1 MSRALHLPATFA
13 KAGKS
18 RPAGPESLAGGER
31 KGTYGWLAVDAQGHG
46 LADRLLVGG
55 GSAGTRTRTILWLDA
70 VQQMARRSSEEHV
83 YVTSSV
89 DSDAG
94 LRGVLDSL
102 SETTARSCHLYFVR
116 PRRFCAVQCCA
127 GTGLKRSF

>member
-31 KGTYGWLAVDAQGHG
+31 KGTYGWLAVDAQGQG

-55 GSAGTRTRTILWLDA
+55 GSAGTGTGTILWLDA

-94 LRGVLDSL
+94 LRGVLDFSL
-102 SETTARSCHLYFVR
+102 
-116 PRRFCAVQCCA
+116 
-127 GTGLKRSF
+127 